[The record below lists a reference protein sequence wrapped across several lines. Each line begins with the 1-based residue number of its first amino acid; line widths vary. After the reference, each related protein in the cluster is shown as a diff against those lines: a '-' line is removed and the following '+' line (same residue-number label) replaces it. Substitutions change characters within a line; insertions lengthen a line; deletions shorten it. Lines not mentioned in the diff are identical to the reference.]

1 VHFWG
6 TYEKRSAAQC
16 QIPIFS
22 AGETRFS
29 SEGQSKPGENRCGG
43 GQSKPGENGLFVQG
57 MQGETQVVQFLG
69 TCGANNL
76 KITRACI

>member
-1 VHFWG
+1 MHFLG
-6 TYEKRSAAQC
+6 TCEKGTAAQC
-16 QIPIFS
+16 QILIFS

-57 MQGETQVVQFLG
+57 MQGETQVVQFVG
-69 TCGANNL
+69 KYGA
-76 KITRACI
+76 KV